1 MEKNWFAV
9 RTKPRQELYAKEQF
23 NRQGFEVYLPQTLAL
38 VRHARKKN
46 WVKRPFFPNYL
57 FLHLGSNERRWSS
70 IASTYG
76 AIGAV
81 RFGDNY
87 PLVPEGVISYLIE
100 CEDEYGRILSESRPG
115 APFRPEQ
122 RVRIVDGSM
131 KGLEGT
137 FMLMSGRERVQVMLD
152 LLSRSVNVHLPLEHV
167 EAS

>member
-1 MEKNWFAV
+1 MGKKWFAV
-9 RTKPRQELYAKEQF
+9 RTKPRREDYARENF
-23 NRQGFEVYLPQTLAL
+23 ERQGYEVYLPKTL
-38 VRHARKKN
+38 VRRRHARRDS
-46 WVKRPFFPNYL
+46 WEEHAFFPNYL

-87 PLVPEGVISYLIE
+87 PLVPEEVISYLME

-115 APFRPEQ
+115 SPFRPEQ

-131 KGLEGT
+131 KGLEGN
-137 FMLMSGRERVQVMLD
+137 FIAMNGKERVQVMLD
-152 LLSRSVNVHLPLEHV
+152 LLNRRVNVQMHLAHV
-167 EAS
+167 EPS